1 MQSNNS
7 TTNNNLSTEQS
18 HDATPNINLPVQN
31 TALQNTSLNESQN
44 HLDSN
49 QKHSP
54 LDQFKIHTILD
65 FKIGKLDLSIT
76 NSAFFM
82 MLSTLLIIVFL

>member
-18 HDATPNINLPVQN
+18 HDATLNSNASIQN
-31 TALQNTSLNESQN
+31 TALENTSINSNYPQ
-44 HLDSN
+44 HHSDSN

-76 NSAFFM
+76 NSAF
-82 MLSTLLIIVFL
+82 L